1 MNHKESY
8 TDVLGFLA
16 DINMPTVDDPTCANI
31 KASGVKLFHTTTTW
45 PMQDWNTT
53 LAMHRQSVTILKN
66 RPDVFVIVG
75 SRQDLA
81 RVREENKIGIILGI
95 QDPDCIGTRL
105 DRVEQLYT
113 EGIRITQIAYQR
125 KGRFGS
131 GFLVDADDR
140 GLTEDGRQF
149 VETIHRAGLIL
160 DLSHTAPQTAL
171 DCLQISGGPTM
182 ISHTC
187 CRGVYD
193 HPRGTTDSVLAE
205 IVRQKDVIV
214 GVLAM
219 TFFLSADDDGLDP
232 MIHHIRHLA
241 EHIGADRVAI
251 GTDAPVGGFT
261 DLNGA
266 QNLFHATTQEMMDPH
281 GELKS
286 RWPTHIP
293 AFSEDYRGFERLG
306 LALAPYFSDEEI
318 GGILEKNARRYFD
331 RHLPTG

>member
-1 MNHKESY
+1 
-8 TDVLGFLA
+8 
-16 DINMPTVDDPTCANI
+16 
-31 KASGVKLFHTTTTW
+31 
-45 PMQDWNTT
+45 
-53 LAMHRQSVTILKN
+53 MHRQSITILKS
-66 RPDVFVIVG
+66 RPDMFVIIG

-81 RVREENKIGIILGI
+81 QAREDNKIGIVLGI

-105 DRVEQLYT
+105 DRVEQLHA
-113 EGIRITQIAYQR
+113 EGIRIIQIAYQR

-131 GFLVDADDR
+131 GFLVDTDDK
-140 GLTEDGRQF
+140 GLTKDGRQF
-149 VETIHRAGLIL
+149 IETIHQAGLIL

-171 DCLQISGGPTM
+171 DCLQTSEGPTM

-193 HPRGTTDSVLAE
+193 HLRGTTDGVLAE
-205 IVRQKDVIV
+205 VARHKNVIV

-219 TFFLSADDDGLDP
+219 TFFLDANDDGLDP

-241 EHIGADRVAI
+241 EHIGVDRVAI

-266 QNLFHATTQEMMDPH
+266 QKLFHETTQEMMDPH

-293 AFSEDYRGFERLG
+293 AFSEDPGGFERLG

-318 GGILEKNARRYFD
+318 EGILERNARRYFE
-331 RHLPTG
+331 RHLPQV